1 MIKYEKS
8 NFEVQGNSIWYTG
21 AEVEYSR
28 EYRLGGGSG
37 LVGEGV
43 I

>member
-1 MIKYEKS
+1 MRKVILRYKET
-8 NFEVQGNSIWYTG
+8 IWYTG

-28 EYRLGGGSG
+28 KYRLGRGSG